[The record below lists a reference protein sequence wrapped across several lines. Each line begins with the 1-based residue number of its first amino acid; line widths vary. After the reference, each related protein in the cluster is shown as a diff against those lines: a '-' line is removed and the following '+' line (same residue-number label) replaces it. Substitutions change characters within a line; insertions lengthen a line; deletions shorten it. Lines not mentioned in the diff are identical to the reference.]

1 MLISNGK
8 VTRNIAPGQLPEYEN
23 KGYKEVK
30 KAPKRVGKKT
40 EKDEPEKDAEET
52 APEGGE

>member
-8 VTRNIAPGQLPEYEN
+8 ITRNIAPAQLPEYEKN
-23 KGYKEVK
+23 GYKEVK
-30 KAPKRVGKKT
+30 KAPKRPGKKV
-40 EKDEPEKDAEET
+40 EKDEAEKDAEET